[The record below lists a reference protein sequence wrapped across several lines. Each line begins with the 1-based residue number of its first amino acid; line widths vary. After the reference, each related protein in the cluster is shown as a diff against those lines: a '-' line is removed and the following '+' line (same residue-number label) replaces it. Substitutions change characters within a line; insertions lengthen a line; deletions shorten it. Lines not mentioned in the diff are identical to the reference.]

1 MGSCIIAFMTGGSP
15 TANSLTVRE
24 RAREALDRLR
34 PSERRVVRTLLA
46 AYPVAGLESI
56 TSLAARAA
64 VSGPTVTRCVAK
76 LGFGSYRDFQRA
88 LRDEIQAGISSP
100 SGPYPGAAPVP
111 DLSGAPQQTFNALA
125 GLLEETV
132 RTIPAHDFEA
142 SVNLLADSR
151 RNIWCIGGW
160 LSQMLADY
168 LLRRL
173 DQIRPGVRYLGE
185 GPGLCYHAL
194 LEVRQHDVV
203 VVFDYRRYQREVV
216 DLASR
221 AARQKASIVLVTDRW
236 LSPIAG
242 FAEHVLP
249 TVTDTGATF
258 DSLAGGLAVVEALVE
273 ALVSRLG
280 GQAHRRLAE
289 LDDLRASFSPKPS
302 QR

>member
-1 MGSCIIAFMTGGSP
+1 MTGESP
-15 TANSLTVRE
+15 TATSHTIRKQ
-24 RAREALDRLR
+24 AREALDRLR
-34 PSERRVVRTLLA
+34 PSERRVVRALLA

-64 VSGPTVTRCVAK
+64 VSGPTVTRFVTEI
-76 LGFGSYRDFQRA
+76 GFGSYRDFQRA
-88 LRDEIQAGISSP
+88 LREEIQAGISSR
-100 SGPYPGAAPVP
+100 SGRYPGTDTAP
-111 DLSGAPQQTFNALA
+111 DLSGAPEQTFNALV
-125 GLLEETV
+125 GLLEETL

-142 SVNLLADSR
+142 SVNLLADRR
-151 RNIWCIGGW
+151 RNVWCIGGW
-160 LSQMLADY
+160 LSHVLADY

-173 DQIRPGVRYLGE
+173 HQLRPGVRYLGE
-185 GPGLCYHAL
+185 GSAPRYHTL
-194 LEVRQHDVV
+194 LEVRRHDVV

-221 AARQKASIVLVTDRW
+221 AAAQKANIVLVTDRW

-273 ALVSRLG
+273 ALVPRLG
-280 GQAHRRLAE
+280 GQAHRRLGE
-289 LDDLRASFSPKPS
+289 LHVLRASFSPESS

>member
-1 MGSCIIAFMTGGSP
+1 MTGQSP

-24 RAREALDRLR
+24 RARETLDRLR
-34 PSERRVVRTLLA
+34 PSERRVVRALLA

-100 SGPYPGAAPVP
+100 SGRYPGAATAP
-111 DLSGAPQQTFNALA
+111 DLPGPPKQTFCALA

-142 SVNLLADSR
+142 SVNLLADR
-151 RNIWCIGGW
+151 QRNVWCIGGW
-160 LSQMLADY
+160 LSHVLADY

-173 DQIRPGVRYLGE
+173 DQLRPGVRYLDE
-185 GPGLCYHAL
+185 GPRPRYHAL

-216 DLASR
+216 ELASR

-242 FAEHVLP
+242 FAQHVLP

-258 DSLAGGLAVVEALVE
+258 DSLASGLAVIEALVE
-273 ALVSRLG
+273 ALVPRLG
-280 GQAHRRLAE
+280 GQAHRRLAA
-289 LDDLRASFSPKPS
+289 LDDLRASFSPEPN
-302 QR
+302 QW

>member
-1 MGSCIIAFMTGGSP
+1 MTDECP
-15 TANSLTVRE
+15 AANSLTVRE
-24 RAREALDRLR
+24 RARETLDRLR
-34 PSERRVVRTLLA
+34 PSERRVVRALLA

-56 TSLAARAA
+56 TSLAARAG

-76 LGFGSYRDFQRA
+76 LGFGSYRGFQQA

-100 SGPYPGAAPVP
+100 SGRYPGAAAAP
-111 DLSGAPQQTFNALA
+111 DLSGAPKQTFSALA

-132 RTIPAHDFEA
+132 RTIPVHDFEA
-142 SVNLLADSR
+142 SVNLLADRR
-151 RNIWCIGGW
+151 RNIWCVGGW
-160 LSQMLADY
+160 LSHVLAGY
-168 LLRRL
+168 LFRRL
-173 DQIRPGVRYLGE
+173 DQLRPGVRYLDE
-185 GPGLCYHAL
+185 GPAPRYHAL

-203 VVFDYRRYQREVV
+203 VVFDYRRYQREVA
-216 DLASR
+216 DLASH

-258 DSLAGGLAVVEALVE
+258 DSLASGLAVIEALVE
-273 ALVSRLG
+273 ALVPRLG
-280 GQAHRRLAE
+280 GQVHRRLAA
-289 LDDLRASFSPKPS
+289 LDDLRASFSPEPS

>member
-1 MGSCIIAFMTGGSP
+1 MTGQNPG
-15 TANSLTVRE
+15 ADSLTVRE

-34 PSERRVVRTLLA
+34 PSERRVVRALLA

-100 SGPYPGAAPVP
+100 SGRYPGATTAP
-111 DLSGAPQQTFNALA
+111 DLSGAPKQTFNALA
-125 GLLEETV
+125 GLLEQTV

-142 SVNLLADSR
+142 SVNLLADR
-151 RNIWCIGGW
+151 HRNVWCIGGW
-160 LSQMLADY
+160 LSHVLADY

-173 DQIRPGVRYLGE
+173 EQLRPGVRYLDE
-185 GPGLCYHAL
+185 GPRPRYHAL

-203 VVFDYRRYQREVV
+203 VVFDYRRYQQEVIE
-216 DLASR
+216 LASR
-221 AARQKASIVLVTDRW
+221 AAGQKASIVLVTDRW

-242 FAEHVLP
+242 FAQHVLP

-258 DSLAGGLAVVEALVE
+258 DSLASGLAVIEALVE
-273 ALVSRLG
+273 ALVPRLG
-280 GQAHRRLAE
+280 GQAHRRLAA
-289 LDDLRASFSPKPS
+289 LDDLRASFSPEPN